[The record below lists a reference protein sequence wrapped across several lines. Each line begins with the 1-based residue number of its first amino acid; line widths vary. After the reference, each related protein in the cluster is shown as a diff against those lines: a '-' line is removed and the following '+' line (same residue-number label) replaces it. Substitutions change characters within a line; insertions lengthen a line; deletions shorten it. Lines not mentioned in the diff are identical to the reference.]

1 MTDLLFFIQ
10 HQLWIRAKTKTR
22 WWIFYWFSNHQLWRS
37 SLDSMVGRFGWWG
50 GLFTPARQDNIC
62 PKFGLTTPFLRKNQI
77 KMVPNLR
84 QTLAGAAGGDLCGG
98 DGVHLCH
105 LCLRHRQDE
114 RPEVWTDSPVCNLD
128 QQPSPYRVDDRMMN
142 CLRPNSR
149 TKLKCTNDNS

>member
-1 MTDLLFFIQ
+1 
-10 HQLWIRAKTKTR
+10 
-22 WWIFYWFSNHQLWRS
+22 
-37 SLDSMVGRFGWWG
+37 
-50 GLFTPARQDNIC
+50 
-62 PKFGLTTPFLRKNQI
+62 
-77 KMVPNLR
+77 MVPNLR
-84 QTLAGAAGGDLCGG
+84 QILAGAAGGDLCGG

-142 CLRPNSR
+142 CLRRNTVTNSR